1 VLIVAD
7 PYFDARRERTRRKPL
22 GNRLATRQGAHPGD
36 PESFI
41 ERWVI
46 PDSRAAD
53 PTPPSE
59 AQTPTIP
66 SITEDQPG
74 GRVIIPPMTKQES
87 ESEARGVV
95 GKTSYYAYSRG
106 KTSSGAPNNPNGLT
120 AAHRTLPFGTR
131 LRVTDI
137 ETRKSVIVVVNDRGP
152 AIRTREID
160 LTRRA
165 AQVLQ
170 MISRGVAQVRIE
182 AITATN

>member
-1 VLIVAD
+1 M
-7 PYFDARRERTRRKPL
+7 P
-22 GNRLATRQGAHPGD
+22 
-36 PESFI
+36 
-41 ERWVI
+41 
-46 PDSRAAD
+46 
-53 PTPPSE
+53 
-59 AQTPTIP
+59 
-66 SITEDQPG
+66 EDQPG
-74 GRVIIPPMTKQES
+74 ARVIIPPMTKQES

-95 GKTSYYAYSRG
+95 GKASYYAYSRG